1 MPVTGVNRAVNPGDF
16 RPGVFTT
23 LVSSSGEARFRLPL
37 LDLHLRRLISN
48 GRAAG
53 LLETAGGI
61 KAEDLAGPVFEFF
74 SRAAAAE
81 ESGSTLPQLICRL
94 ILFADDE
101 TKLLLSAAP
110 YLAKWPPGAPI
121 DLITVLGLRPN
132 PEIKSTGFDL
142 CTAASAQAKAAGGS
156 EALLVDA
163 EGHVRE
169 GAWSN
174 IFWVDRRNRILTPA
188 RSVLPGIVRQVLLEC
203 GAAETTDQEK
213 TVDQLLAEACGV
225 FITQSTTG
233 ITPVGSIDG
242 KSAGTTGVPA
252 MKKAVLAYQSAAAGR
267 AAA

>member
-74 SRAAAAE
+74 ARAASAE
-81 ESGSTLPQLICRL
+81 ESVSSPPQLICRL
-94 ILFADDE
+94 VLFADDE

-110 YLAKWPPGAPI
+110 YLAKWPPGAAI
-121 DLITVLGLRPN
+121 DLITVRGRRPS
-132 PEIKSTGFDL
+132 PEIKSTGFDI
-142 CTAASAQAKAAGGS
+142 CAAASAQAKAAGGS
-156 EALLVDA
+156 EALLVDDG
-163 EGHVRE
+163 GHVRE

-174 IFWVDRRNRILTPA
+174 IFWVDRRDRILTPA
-188 RSVLPGIVRQVLLEC
+188 RAVLPGIVRQVLLEC
-203 GAAETTDQEK
+203 GAAETSDQEM
-213 TVDQLLAEACGV
+213 TADQLLSEACGI

-233 ITPVGSIDG
+233 ITPVRSIDG
-242 KSAGTTGVPA
+242 KAAGTAGIPA
-252 MKKAVLAYQSAAAGR
+252 MRKAVLAYQSAAAGR
-267 AAA
+267 ATA